1 MLFKHQVNKILLSSS
16 LLIFFLKLY
25 LGTYHDNLKP

>member
-1 MLFKHQVNKILLSSS
+1 LSSS